1 MDYFSHLILNTM
13 KAISLEEL
21 KEKNYGPIGS
31 KKRDQLEQE
40 LKMELLKEELL
51 QLKKLKKAGDS
62 I

>member
-1 MDYFSHLILNTM
+1 M